1 LRGGAATLA
10 RPGARVEEGSRVI
23 VGLFPELLSV
33 GGVQRAGRHIAA
45 VLTKFAD
52 ETRQPVRL
60 LSLKDPHGANEFRL
74 GGQRV
79 PFWGA
84 GGSKIRFVAEAL
96 RERGEARVV
105 LAAHPNLA
113 PVAWALKAG
122 SGRARAAVFAHG
134 IEVWEPLPMLRR
146 RALRRMDLV
155 FAPSV
160 DTAEKVVQKQGVLPA
175 KVRQLAW
182 GLDPEFF
189 AATKNN
195 PAPRPRSFPPGR
207 VVLAVARL
215 AASERY
221 KGIDELIQI
230 LPRLAPA
237 VPDLHLV
244 IVGDGDDRA
253 RLEHVAASAGVRDR
267 AVFLGV
273 LEREDLIACYRHADV
288 FALPSSGEGFG
299 LVFLEAMALGKAV
312 VGGAH
317 GGTPDVIEDGV
328 TGFLVRQEDTERL
341 AELLRRLLT
350 DEVLRCRLGSEAR
363 EFVERNFLFE
373 HFRARLESA
382 IEHLSVR

>member
-1 LRGGAATLA
+1 M
-10 RPGARVEEGSRVI
+10 I
-23 VGLFPELLSV
+23 VGLFSELLAP

-45 VLTKFAD
+45 VLAQFAD

-79 PFWGA
+79 TFWGA

-96 RERGEARVV
+96 RERGKARVV

-122 SGRARAAVFAHG
+122 SGCARAAVVAHG
-134 IEVWEPLPMLRR
+134 IDVWEPLPLLRR
-146 RALRRMDLV
+146 QALRRMDFVL
-155 FAPSV
+155 APSV

-182 GLDPEFF
+182 GLDPEFA

-215 AASERY
+215 VASERY
-221 KGIDELIQI
+221 KGIDELIQA

-244 IVGDGDDRA
+244 VVGDGDDRA
-253 RLEHVAASAGVRDR
+253 RLEQVAASAGVRDR
-267 AVFLGV
+267 AVFLGA

-299 LVFLEAMALGKAV
+299 LVFLEAMAFGKPV
-312 VGGAH
+312 IGGAH

-328 TGFLVRQEDTERL
+328 TGFLVRQEDTERS
-341 AELLRRLLT
+341 AEVLRRLLT
-350 DEVLRCRLGSEAR
+350 DEALRRRLGAQAEA
-363 EFVERNFLFE
+363 FVGRNFLFE
-373 HFRARLESA
+373 HFEARLRSILADLCAPQQNEA
-382 IEHLSVR
+382 